1 MLTHL
6 DPDGN
11 DTPAVMVENTTAAN
25 RAVNIPEFLN
35 VPEGQEIAKIDPQA
49 TEFYSLF
56 DKAFKLMQSGNLAE
70 AIATIRQAIERDP
83 EDALAHYVLAT
94 ALSGN
99 DQEAEALKEYRR
111 AVELEPHSGT
121 YRDHLA
127 ISMDLNGDS
136 AGAVEELH
144 KAIEEDPAAAEFH
157 FNLGVVLES
166 RGDYEGAIGAL
177 TESVRYSRGKNW
189 RGFAELGKAFS
200 KTGRRAEAVQAIQ
213 EAISLAEQAHED
225 EAVGELHK
233 ALAELERKGT
243 RGSQ

>member
-1 MLTHL
+1 MFAPLMLARVWTRT
-6 DPDGN
+6 GT

-35 VPEGQEIAKIDPQA
+35 APEEQAIAKIDPQA

-56 DKAFKLMQSGNLAE
+56 DKAFKLMQSGNLPE

-83 EDALAHYVLAT
+83 NDALAHYVLAT

-111 AVELEPHSGT
+111 AVELEPKSGA

-127 ISMDLNGDS
+127 ISMDLNGDP
-136 AGAVEELH
+136 AGAIVELH
-144 KAIEEDPAAAEFH
+144 KAIQADPTSAEFH

-166 RGDYEGAIGAL
+166 RGDYEAAIGPL
-177 TESVRYSRGKNW
+177 MDSIRYSRGKNW
-189 RGFAELGKAFS
+189 RSFAELGEVFK
-200 KTGRRAEAVQAIQ
+200 KVGRRNEAVQAIQ
-213 EAISLAEQAHED
+213 QAIAGRA
-225 EAVGELHK
+225 
-233 ALAELERKGT
+233 
-243 RGSQ
+243 GS